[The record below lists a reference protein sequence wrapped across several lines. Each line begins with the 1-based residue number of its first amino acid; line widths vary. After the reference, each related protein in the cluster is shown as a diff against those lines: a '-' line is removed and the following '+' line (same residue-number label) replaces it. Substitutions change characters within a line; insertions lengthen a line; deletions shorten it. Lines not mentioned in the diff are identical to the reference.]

1 MSEETSIKNFE
12 KNLQSLEAIV
22 DELEAGELSLDDA
35 LKRFEKGIKIT
46 RDCQQALA
54 AAEQKVN
61 ILLEEN
67 GELQLKPL
75 EVDADE

>member
-1 MSEETSIKNFE
+1 VSEETSIKNFE
-12 KNLQSLEAIV
+12 KNLQTLEDIV

-35 LKRFEKGIKIT
+35 LKRFEKGVKIT
-46 RDCQQALA
+46 RECQQALS
-54 AAEQKVN
+54 AAEQRVN

-75 EVDADE
+75 EVDADT